1 MTGEDEALDAAA
13 ALTGSL
19 QALTAQMARLTRSEK
34 RNRRIIAALVIS
46 LCLDILITAG
56 LGYNTIRQNEV
67 QNGIRASD
75 IRQCQLA
82 NVARQQD
89 IAIWN
94 RLLQIPASAHPT
106 AAQKA
111 EVAELKH
118 LVGIKDKPRDCAAA
132 YHAQVRSP

>member
-1 MTGEDEALDAAA
+1 VTGEDEALDAAA

-34 RNRRIIAALVIS
+34 RNRRIIAALAVS
-46 LCLDILITAG
+46 FAVDLAVTGG
-56 LGYNTIRQNEV
+56 LAYNTVRQNDV

-82 NVARQQD
+82 NIARGQD

-94 RLLQIPASAHPT
+94 RLLTIPAGRPAS

-111 EVAELKH
+111 EVADLKR
-118 LVGIKDKPRDCAAA
+118 LVHVKDKPRDCAAA
-132 YHAQVRSP
+132 FRK